1 MNFLTSQKMYFG
13 GNILSDNR
21 KTNNVD
27 LILEVLFAYICKRN
41 VIKTGDHGQLQ
52 KRIHNRDRGM
62 SCVLRR

>member
-27 LILEVLFAYICKRN
+27 LILELCLHTCVKGMQSKQEITANFKKEFITETEICH
-41 VIKTGDHGQLQ
+41 V
-52 KRIHNRDRGM
+52 
-62 SCVLRR
+62 C